1 MLCMT
6 MKIGQGDKASV
17 YKFVECACDCH
28 VTYVTLYS
36 STKEA
41 LSRETLGIELSYSF

>member
-6 MKIGQGDKASV
+6 MKLGQGNRASA
-17 YKFVECACDCH
+17 YNFVEWTCDCH
-28 VTYVTLYS
+28 VTHVTLCS

-41 LSRETLGIELSYSF
+41 LSRKTLGIELSYSF